1 MHLGN
6 SILKGPA
13 KTISTVAFSC
23 LLSSV
28 FAAAS
33 PVQSNVYTKWSA
45 NYTASPAGQP
55 VATVPDS
62 QGNVYVTGSI
72 VSESVT
78 VKYDSKGNTLW
89 RAFLAANPAN
99 DPYTVSDPGSGIGT
113 GLSIALDAQGNVYV
127 LSVLLIPNSPVAG
140 PPIIATAKYNSSGVR
155 QWVDYLASTY
165 QVITLPGASPDLSVI
180 NAYYPSALAVS
191 HAGNVYTAF
200 YTVSQNSPGQSTAN
214 IIKYDTNGNRQ
225 WLTTASATPFGANT
239 PQAIGLDASENV
251 YLLVNSVNGTAP
263 PVLQDNVS
271 AIFKFNA
278 NGTQLASFGSDKLGP
293 TSGAQFSLVGPYSI
307 PYIFPFQVDA
317 QGNSYFAGTGTP
329 NSSGVDPR
337 VVAKYNSSGAL
348 NWLYTFSLPNNHD
361 NGTPG
366 IVDLAVDTSGNVL
379 VAQTTDLKDANP
391 PGSQGTDIS
400 LNKFDPNGNLL
411 WTSNY
416 NGHSD
421 GSGFDQAVAIAV
433 DSAGSSYITG
443 QSDGTVESSVGLRSV
458 LATIKYDSDGNQVWA
473 ERFQPNTA
481 VAYGPPTALAVS
493 GSDVFVTGL
502 GGVIVPPSQTPNP
515 QWLTINY
522 GQDALEVNPAILNFG
537 NQTVGTQSAS
547 QTVTLTN
554 TTNTPYIV
562 KTMNFTGPFHVT
574 ENCPDTVAP
583 GESCSIVVTFKPIAV
598 GAAPGTVTVR
608 DTSPGNAISPET
620 IHITAT
626 GTN

>member
-13 KTISTVAFSC
+13 KAISTVAISC
-23 LLSSV
+23 LLSFIS
-28 FAAAS
+28 APAS
-33 PVQSNVYTKWSA
+33 PAQSNVYTKWSA
-45 NYTASPAGQP
+45 IYTANPSGNP
-55 VATVPDS
+55 VAIVPDG

-89 RAFLAANPAN
+89 RAFLTPTSAN
-99 DPYTVSDPGSGIGT
+99 DPFSDSEPGDGT

-127 LSVLLIPNSPVAG
+127 LSLLLIPNTPAAG
-140 PPIIATAKYNSSGVR
+140 PPVIATAKYNSSGVR
-155 QWVDYLASTY
+155 QWVNYIASTY
-165 QVITLPGASPDLSVI
+165 QAIILPDTLEEISVI
-180 NAYYPSALAVS
+180 NAYYPSAMTVS
-191 HAGNVYTAF
+191 PGGNVYTAF
-200 YTVSQNSPGQSTAN
+200 YTASHNSPGESPAS
-214 IIKYDTNGNRQ
+214 IIKYDTNGNRL
-225 WLTTASATPFGANT
+225 WLSTVSQPPFGLNV
-239 PQAIGLDASENV
+239 PIAIGLDANENAYV
-251 YLLVNSVNGTAP
+251 LVGSFNATGP

-271 AIFKFNA
+271 EIFKFNA

-293 TSGAQFSLVGPYSI
+293 TSGAQFSIIGPFTI

-317 QGNSYFAGTGTP
+317 QGNSYFAGAGTP
-329 NSSGVDPR
+329 NSSGVGPR
-337 VVAKYNSSGAL
+337 IVAKYNSSGAL
-348 NWLYTFSLPNNHD
+348 DWLHTFSLPDNHA
-361 NGTPG
+361 NGNPG

-400 LNKFDPNGNLL
+400 VNKFDSNGNLL

-433 DSAGSSYITG
+433 DSAGSSYVTG
-443 QSDGTVESSVGLRSV
+443 QSDGTVESDVGVRSV

-473 ERFQPNTA
+473 ERFQPNTV
-481 VAYGPPTALAVS
+481 VAYGPPTALAVN

-522 GQDALEVNPAILNFG
+522 GQDALEVNPAVLNFG

-554 TTNTPYIV
+554 TTNTPYII

-583 GESCSIVVTFKPIAV
+583 GESCSIVVAFKPVAV

-608 DTSPGNAISPET
+608 DTSPGNAVSPET
-620 IHITAT
+620 IHLTGT